1 MNNRSW
7 GNKKKTYNKKN
18 NYYYNKKRYNQ
29 EEEEPKTKAQ
39 IQYEK
44 MFDRIVAKLNA
55 SKSK

>member
-55 SKSK
+55 NKSK

>member
-7 GNKKKTYNKKN
+7 GNKKKAFNKKN

-55 SKSK
+55 NKSK